1 MFYILVAHFSCFIK
15 MEVGWVPHLHSTL
28 GPVSDIASQMSE
40 VSLKCIWGFFFFFTR
55 AED

>member
-15 MEVGWVPHLHSTL
+15 REVGWVPHLHSTL

-40 VSLKCIWGFFFFFTR
+40 VSLKCIWGFFFFFFY
-55 AED
+55 EG